1 MASLLSLGTSALN
14 AANVGLRTTGHNIA
28 NVNTP
33 GYSRQVAVA
42 TTPTPQFSGSGFFG
56 RGVEISTVRRVY
68 DGFLTAQAHTATARA
83 GEAQSRAGQLDLVNS
98 ILGTTDGGIGAA
110 MNDFQ
115 GALGAAA
122 NYPGDLASRQ
132 SALSSIQAL
141 ATQFNDAAARLSDQR
156 RGVESQLRDLVGN
169 VNRQLQDVAALNG
182 QIQLA
187 QGNGQPPND
196 LLDRR
201 DTLVRNLSE
210 TLGVTAVAQDDGTM
224 SLFVGN
230 GQSVVLGGN
239 ASTLTLQPDAF
250 DPRHPVLGVTKGST
264 FSAIDTRELS
274 GGALG
279 GLLKFA
285 DQDLAQVEDEI
296 GRLALATASAY
307 NARHRLGLDAEG
319 RPGADLFRIA
329 APVTASSRTN
339 TGTGAITASVADA
352 SALAASGYR
361 VDFDGTNFAVTRLS
375 DQVTRSY
382 ASLPQTVDGIAFGMG
397 GAPAAGDSF
406 TVNAVREVAASI
418 SAAISRPQSLAL
430 ALPVTPTAAAANG
443 GTLKV
448 TGFAVPGPAADPNL
462 TQGVSIRFTSA
473 TTFDVTGTGTGNP
486 TGLAYTP
493 GQPVSFNGWTLTME
507 GTPVAG
513 DTMNVGASTA
523 WNGDNRNGLALGG
536 IAGSNLV
543 DGLSLTESLAGLFG
557 KVGTLASSLAA
568 TAEAQEAVRAD
579 AIGAETSLSG
589 VNLDEEAA
597 RLMQYQQAYQAA
609 AKVIASAQTIFDTLL
624 DLGR

>member
-1 MASLLSLGTSALN
+1 MASLLTLGSSALN

-83 GEAQSRAGQLDLVNS
+83 GEAFARAGQLDLVNG

-110 MNDFQ
+110 MNAFQ
-115 GALGAAA
+115 GAIGAAA
-122 NYPGDLASRQ
+122 SHPGDLASRQ
-132 SALSSIQAL
+132 SALSSAQAL
-141 ATQFNDAAARLSDQR
+141 ASQFNDAASRLAEQR
-156 RGVESQLRDLVGN
+156 RGVEAQLRSLVGG
-169 VNRQLQDVAALNG
+169 VNQQLKDVADLNR

-201 DTLVRNLSE
+201 DTLVRNLSQSI
-210 TLGVTAVAQDDGTM
+210 GVTSVSQSDGSL
-224 SLFVGN
+224 SLFVGS
-230 GQSVVLGGN
+230 GQSVVLGAS
-239 ASTLTLQPDAF
+239 ASTLSLQPDAF
-250 DPRHPVLGVTKGST
+250 DPRHPVLGITQGST
-264 FSAIDTRELS
+264 FSALDTRELA

-285 DQDLAQVEDEI
+285 DQDLAQVEDEV
-296 GRLALATASAY
+296 GRLALATAGAY

-319 RPGADLFRIA
+319 RAGADLFTIA
-329 APVTASSRTN
+329 APFAAASRDN

-352 SALAASGYR
+352 GALSASGYR
-361 VDFDGTNFAVTRLS
+361 VDFDGTNYAVTRLS
-375 DQVTRSY
+375 DQVTRTFG
-382 ASLPQTVDGIAFGMG
+382 SLPQTVDGIAFGMG

-406 TVNAVREVAASI
+406 TVNAVREVAASMT
-418 SAAISRPQSLAL
+418 AAISRPQALAL
-430 ALPVTPTAAAANG
+430 ALPVAPTAAAANG

-493 GQPVSFNGWTLTME
+493 GQPIAFNGWTITME

-513 DTMNVGASTA
+513 DTMAIGASTA
-523 WNGDNRNGLALGG
+523 WNGDNRNGLAMGAISG
-536 IAGSNLV
+536 AGLV
-543 DGLSLTESLAGLFG
+543 DGMSLNEALAGLFG
-557 KVGTLASSLAA
+557 KVGTLASSVAA

-579 AIGAETSLSG
+579 ALGAETSLAG

-609 AKVIASAQTIFDTLL
+609 AKVIATAQTIFDTLL